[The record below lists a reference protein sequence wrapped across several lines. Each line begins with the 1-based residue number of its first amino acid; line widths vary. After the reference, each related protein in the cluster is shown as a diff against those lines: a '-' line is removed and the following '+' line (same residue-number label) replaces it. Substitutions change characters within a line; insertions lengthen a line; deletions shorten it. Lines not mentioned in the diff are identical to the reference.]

1 MLTAVAIAATLV
13 AGCTSDDDEEDG
25 SRVDGARPCN
35 LFLRDQ
41 GVSVR
46 MAGEGAGRTCTSWL
60 ASRAEGGGTWS
71 RTAGGDADSGFE
83 RVCVIF
89 RGDTAAGLY
98 STAKPGSVERAEDVC
113 TSLASRGW
121 KELNPPRN
129 VSSAPDSDAKPEASW
144 FAAVRCAEGRC
155 VQRGKAVAQPP
166 EGAECGEGHWTYVGI
181 SSDGQAG
188 VYRCLTEAESDSRVT
203 CDSYNERC
211 TQAGHAVRTPEPGV
225 ACGSGGRRW
234 EEMAGDEAIRVY
246 RCGSG

>member
-1 MLTAVAIAATLV
+1 MLMAIAVAATLV
-13 AGCTSDDDEEDG
+13 AGCTSDDDEEDEG
-25 SRVDGARPCN
+25 RVDRARPCD
-35 LFLRDQ
+35 LFLREQ

-46 MAGEGAGRTCTSWL
+46 MAGQGAGRTCTSWL

-89 RGDTAAGLY
+89 RGDTAAALY

-113 TSLASRGW
+113 TGLASRGW
-121 KELNPPRN
+121 KELNPPRT
-129 VSSAPDSDAKPEASW
+129 VSSAPDSDAQPEASW

-155 VQRGKAVAQPP
+155 VQRGKGVAQPR
-166 EGAECGEGHWTYVGI
+166 EGAECGEGHWTHVGI

-188 VYRCLTEAESDSRVT
+188 VYRCLTEAESDSWVT

-211 TQAGHAVRTPEPGV
+211 TQAGHAVRTPEPGG

-234 EEMAGDEAIRVY
+234 EEVAGDEATRVY